1 MTGKEL
7 WGSILQKAMEGK
19 LVPQR
24 KEEGTAAELLKE
36 IRKEKAKLVK
46 EGKLKKTKPLPAVS
60 EEEKPFDIPDSWE
73 WVRLR
78 DIVYNH
84 GQKKPTEKF
93 SYIDI
98 GSIDNTS
105 QKLNDSEKIIMSEK
119 APSRA
124 RRIVQLGDI
133 LYATV
138 RPYLHN
144 MCIVDKTL
152 SYPPIASTGFAVMAT
167 FEGVERKYL
176 FYFLLSPAFD
186 SYANSNQNAK
196 GVAYPAI
203 NDKALYNALI
213 PLPPLFEQ
221 HRIVDK
227 LETLKPLVDAYGQ
240 AAEELDELN
249 RKFPGDLKKS
259 LLQQAMEGKLVPQR
273 KEEGTAAELLK
284 EIRKEKAKLV
294 KEGKLKKAKPLP
306 AVREEEKP
314 FDIPCSWEWV
324 RLGDIML
331 KITDGTHH
339 SPPSFQNGDYMYVT
353 AKNIKDSGIDT
364 KNITYVD
371 KTTHDSIYARCNPEK
386 GDILLIKDGATTGV
400 VAINNL
406 DVPFS
411 LLSSVA
417 LLKQASCI
425 FAPFILYMLRSNPLY
440 KNMRSEMK
448 GTGITRITLKQIA
461 PIVLPLPPLPEQ
473 HRIVEK
479 LESLL
484 ALCDKLQ
491 PED

>member
-46 EGKLKKTKPLPAVS
+46 EGKLKKTKPLPAVR

-105 QKLNDSEKIIMSEK
+105 QKLNDSEKIIMPEK

-221 HRIVDK
+221 HRIVEK
-227 LETLKPLVDAYGQ
+227 LETLKPLVDAYGR

-259 LLQQAMEGKLVPQR
+259 LLRQAMEGKLVPQR
-273 KEEGTAAELLK
+273 KEEGTAAELIKRLASCTDIEPK
-284 EIRKEKAKLV
+284 SRVELNTSAMDFEIPHTWLWVELNQIVRFVDYRGKTPTKTTKGVFLVTSSNVKRGYWDFSRKEYISR
-294 KEGKLKKAKPLP
+294 KEY
-306 AVREEEKP
+306 EERKE
-314 FDIPCSWEWV
+314 
-324 RLGDIML
+324 RG
-331 KITDGTHH
+331 IT
-339 SPPSFQNGDYMYVT
+339 
-353 AKNIKDSGIDT
+353 
-364 KNITYVD
+364 
-371 KTTHDSIYARCNPEK
+371 EK
-386 GDILLIKDGATTGV
+386 GDIIFTTEAPMGNC
-400 VAINNL
+400 AINELEECSCGQRLITFKEYEKNTIDLRFLMYSILSPAFQKELL
-406 DVPFS
+406 DNCTGTTAKGIKAAKLKR
-411 LLSSVA
+411 LL
-417 LLKQASCI
+417 
-425 FAPFILYMLRSNPLY
+425 
-440 KNMRSEMK
+440 
-448 GTGITRITLKQIA
+448 
-461 PIVLPLPPLPEQ
+461 LPLPPLLEQ
-473 HRIVEK
+473 HRIAKK

>member
-46 EGKLKKTKPLPAVS
+46 EGKRKKTKPLPAVS

-105 QKLNDSEKIIMSEK
+105 QKLNDSEKIIMPEK

-259 LLQQAMEGKLVPQR
+259 LLQQAMEGKLVSQR

-284 EIRKEKAKLV
+284 EIREEKSKLV
-294 KEGKLKKAKPLP
+294 KEGKLKKTKPLP
-306 AVREEEKP
+306 AVSEEEKP
-314 FDIPCSWEWV
+314 FDIPDSWEWV
-324 RLGDIML
+324 RLKNLCQTIVDCPHSTPKYL
-331 KITDGTHH
+331 KEDTG
-339 SPPSFQNGDYMYVT
+339 F
-353 AKNIKDSGIDT
+353 AAIDT
-364 KNITYVD
+364 NCINANGEIIGLRYVSEDTYYNRTVRLIPKKD
-371 KTTHDSIYARCNPEK
+371 DIVFTREGSFGRAAIIPYDGNFCLGQRVMLLRLPSKIDVLFIKMILMAPETINRLTRKQKGLGAKHINVSDVCN
-386 GDILLIKDGATTGV
+386 LA
-400 VAINNL
+400 
-406 DVPFS
+406 
-411 LLSSVA
+411 
-417 LLKQASCI
+417 
-425 FAPFILYMLRSNPLY
+425 
-440 KNMRSEMK
+440 
-448 GTGITRITLKQIA
+448 
-461 PIVLPLPPLPEQ
+461 LPLPPLFEQ
-473 HRIVEK
+473 QRIVK
-479 LESLL
+479 QLESLL